1 MKLNMKLLNND
12 FFVLGLSAVII
23 TTFSVLLYAD
33 FTRKIEVSGVTQIG
47 TITFKR
53 QVAQRKYQAQ
63 VVWEDVK
70 QSYPVYNNDSI
81 RTSDESEAVIN
92 LHDGTDISVDENS
105 MIMLSML
112 DGGINI
118 NFAHGAIS
126 ANRQNVAGDAALTII
141 TSGAAVSIDRG
152 NIQLAQLENKEL
164 DLTVSEGSA
173 SVKTDFGESV
183 VNVNEQAIISS
194 DKKEARIVPFKID
207 LTSPDNNSFVVTDS
221 ASAPVKFKW
230 AFSEK
235 SMDEANLQIAYDRE
249 FEKIK
254 QTKRIAGLAEA
265 SEQLGP
271 GIYYWRLSALNRA
284 SGKTEFSELRKLNII
299 YSAPAKPL
307 APLQGESVS
316 SFLSNSSVAF
326 SWSENEM
333 ASGYTLEVSDT
344 RDFSN
349 ILQTVDTPMRRIA
362 LENIEPGVYFWRV
375 KSKINAGGKEIVMQG
390 NPTRFIVENKVAAV
404 SKPEEIRPEEVLIEE
419 PVPEKLKSFLVVNS
433 PVKGSRIYIDSK
445 LQGRDSIKYEVK
457 SANEIFV
464 TVRAAGY
471 KDYIQ
476 KITVPEGKTV
486 TISPALDKSDL
497 LKRIKWIYSADSPL
511 AADPV
516 YSKGKIV
523 TAYENGV
530 IAVLSSSGNLILSAK
545 LAKRF
550 ESRPVVSND
559 NAYILDV
566 DGMLF
571 SFNLV
576 TGKTAWKVQAKG
588 PLLLKCEPVIADER
602 IYFAT
607 GYGNVEAYNLKGEKL
622 WEKNLDEAVF
632 SSVQVHKDVLIVAT
646 DALKVYALRISD
658 GKIIWDQK
666 IDGRVITAGPLVT
679 IEGLYFG
686 TQAGSF
692 YALAV
697 NSGEVFWKF
706 QANGS
711 VYSTPVLIKDKV
723 YFGTENG
730 LFYAVSKNTGGLVW
744 SHKTDKG
751 IKGNPLFAFSN
762 IMVSDEKS
770 VYSFNPEN
778 GSIKWSATFE
788 TAIKTSPVFAG
799 DVVVMGLA
807 NGEVVS
813 VRDNLVQ
820 TVR

>member
-1 MKLNMKLLNND
+1 MKLLNND

-33 FTRKIEVSGVTQIG
+33 FTRKIEVSGAAQIG

-81 RTSDESEAVIN
+81 RTSDESEAVIH

-112 DGGINI
+112 DDGINI

-126 ANRQNVAGDAALTII
+126 ANRRDVVGDAAFTII
-141 TSGAAVSIDRG
+141 TSGAAVAIDKG
-152 NIQLAQLENKEL
+152 NIQLSQRENKEL
-164 DLTVSEGSA
+164 DLTVSDGSA
-173 SVKTDFGESV
+173 SVKTDFGESI
-183 VNVNEQAIISS
+183 VNVNEKAIISS

-221 ASAPVKFKW
+221 AAAPVKFEW
-230 AFSEK
+230 NFSEK
-235 SMDEANLQIAYDRE
+235 STDEVNLQIAFDRG

-254 QTKRIAGLAEA
+254 ETKRITGLTKV
-265 SEQLGP
+265 SEQLSP
-271 GIYYWRLSALNRA
+271 GVYYWRLSAVNRA
-284 SGKTEFSELRKLNII
+284 SGKTEYSELRKLNII
-299 YSAPAKPL
+299 YSAPVKPL
-307 APLQGESVS
+307 APLQGESVAY
-316 SFLSNSSVAF
+316 FLSNSSVAF

-333 ASGYTLEVSDT
+333 ASGYTLEVSDKS
-344 RDFSN
+344 DFSN
-349 ILQTVDTPMRRIA
+349 ILQTVDTPLQRIA

-375 KSKINAGGKEIVMQG
+375 KSRINAGGKEIVMQG
-390 NPTRFIVENKVAAV
+390 KPTKFIVENKVA
-404 SKPEEIRPEEVLIEE
+404 SEIKTEEKE

-433 PVKGSRIYIDSK
+433 PVRGSRIYIDSK

-457 SANEIFV
+457 NSNEVFV

-471 KDYIQ
+471 KDYVQ
-476 KITVPEGKTV
+476 KIIVPEGETV
-486 TISPALDKSDL
+486 SIRPALDKTDL
-497 LKRIKWIYSADSPL
+497 MKRIKWTYSAGSPL
-511 AADPV
+511 GADPV
-516 YSKGKIV
+516 YYKGKIV
-523 TAYENGV
+523 AAYENGV

-550 ESRPVVSND
+550 ESRPVVSGD
-559 NAYILDV
+559 NAYIVDV

-576 TGKTAWKVQAKG
+576 TGKVVWKVQTQG
-588 PLLLKCEPVIADER
+588 PLLFKSEPVIADER

-622 WEKNLDEAVF
+622 WVNNLDEAVF
-632 SSVQVHKDVLIVAT
+632 SSVQVYKDVLIVIT
-646 DALKVYALRISD
+646 DALKVYALRIRD
-658 GKIIWDQK
+658 GKIIWNK
-666 IDGRVITAGPLVT
+666 RIDGRVITAGPLVT
-679 IEGLYFG
+679 SEGLYFG

-692 YALAV
+692 YAFTV
-697 NSGEVFWKF
+697 NKGEALWKF
-706 QANGS
+706 QAKGP

-730 LFYAVSKNTGGLVW
+730 FLYAIAKNTGELVW
-744 SHKTDKG
+744 SYKTDKD
-751 IKGNPLFAFSN
+751 IKGSPLSAFSN
-762 IMVSDEKS
+762 IMVSDENS

-778 GSIKWSATFE
+778 ASVKWSATFQSR
-788 TAIKTSPVFAG
+788 IKTSPVFAG

-813 VRDNLVQ
+813 VRDSLVQ